1 MKKFILSLFLT
12 FLFIQPSLAL
22 DLSNFFCLDSQSIA
36 ERQIKKVLKSQVKYA
51 NKENFKKFISTYDK
65 DYINSDGFN
74 LEIYSELIKD
84 IWNNYENIEY
94 AIDIKD
100 IKISGN
106 TASVD
111 LIETSFAELPVNKAY
126 NGELKSLSES
136 TYKLHKTNNGWKV
149 ISDSVQDEITTM
161 LYGEAKNLDIKL
173 TVPNTIGAGVDY
185 SAILE
190 FTPPSETMAIASIAA
205 DIVEYP
211 QKPTKEVFRAM
222 PEDNILERLFTSN
235 NQSSN
240 EYVAASIGLT
250 KTSVCNM
257 GVNLNLTGFGY
268 AIRRVNVIPDK
279 NGASDVKDK

>member
-1 MKKFILSLFLT
+1 MKFFKVLSYV
-12 FLFIQPSLAL
+12 LAT
-22 DLSNFFCLDSQSIA
+22 SMIITASVPAYASEA
-36 ERQIKKVLKSQVKYA
+36 ERQVR
-51 NKENFKKFISTYDK
+51 N
-65 DYINSDGFN
+65 
-74 LEIYSELIKD
+74 
-84 IWNNYENIEY
+84 NIEY

-136 TYKLHKTNNGWKV
+136 TYRLHKTNNGWKV

-211 QKPTKEVFRAM
+211 QKPTKEVFRAL
-222 PEDNILERLFTSN
+222 PADNLLERLFTSN
-235 NQSSN
+235 QENKN
-240 EYVAASIGLT
+240 EYIVASIGLT
-250 KTSVCNM
+250 KADISDLSIKM
-257 GVNLNLTGFGY
+257 SLTGFGY
-268 AIRRVNVIPDK
+268 AIRRVNVIQNTSE
-279 NGASDVKDK
+279 NGEISVKVE